1 MKFYARFVVQPLLL
15 LPHEYCYCSSSK
27 SGNIEKAN
35 GAELSKVEWRGVECS
50 GLEQIWAGQEESTLA
65 HGCYDHMARVG
76 LPQTDLHKLSCWSRA
91 IHQPNLHSID
101 RSIAPS
107 MFLCLWVSFSPSFTI
122 DRRSF
127 ANPSHKMCNFQLLN
141 HQWGKRKIEKKKSQN
156 VTYRNQAN
164 TIDWLS
170 NGLSAPR
177 LWFWRLLIITAVC
190 CARKF
195 VV

>member
-15 LPHEYCYCSSSK
+15 LPHEYCYCSGSK
-27 SGNIEKAN
+27 SGNIEKRM
-35 GAELSKVEWRGVECS
+35 ELS
-50 GLEQIWAGQEESTLA
+50 WAKWSVVDWSRFELA
-65 HGCYDHMARVG
+65 RRSRLLHMAAMIIWPELACPKLTCTSSAVD
-76 LPQTDLHKLSCWSRA
+76 LAPSTNQTSIR
-91 IHQPNLHSID
+91 SID

-141 HQWGKRKIEKKKSQN
+141 HQWGKRKIERKKSQN